1 MNVPVGLIQFRLLG
15 LVVRPSFNNDNG
27 GTFILIEPG
36 MNGDI
41 VIEEPYFIGARPVT
55 QVEWSAV
62 MGNNPSKF
70 QDGWSAGL
78 RPVESVSWLDCQTF
92 ISALNDKETEQRFG
106 LSGVWRLPTAD
117 EWEYACRA
125 GTSSRWYHS
134 DKDKDLDEVAWHA
147 GNSGATTREV
157 GQKKENGWGLYDCH
171 GNVSEWTDSEKDGR
185 RITKGGSW
193 LMESESTTSSA
204 CGFSKIDKKSDGIG
218 LRLVWA
224 PI

>member
-15 LVVRPSFNNDNG
+15 VVVRPSFNNDNG

-41 VIEEPYFIGARPVT
+41 VIEEPYFIGARHVT

-92 ISALNDKETEQRFG
+92 ISALNDKETEQ
-106 LSGVWRLPTAD
+106 D
-117 EWEYACRA
+117 
-125 GTSSRWYHS
+125 
-134 DKDKDLDEVAWHA
+134 
-147 GNSGATTREV
+147 
-157 GQKKENGWGLYDCH
+157 
-171 GNVSEWTDSEKDGR
+171 
-185 RITKGGSW
+185 
-193 LMESESTTSSA
+193 
-204 CGFSKIDKKSDGIG
+204 
-218 LRLVWA
+218 
-224 PI
+224 